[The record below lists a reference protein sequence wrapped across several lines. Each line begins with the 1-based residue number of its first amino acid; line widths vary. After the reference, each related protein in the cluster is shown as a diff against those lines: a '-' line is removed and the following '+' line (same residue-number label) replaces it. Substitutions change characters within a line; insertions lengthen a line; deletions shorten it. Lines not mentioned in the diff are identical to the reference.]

1 YENCERCGAR
11 LPTALTSL
19 LRMQNVTTKRVERIS
34 SDEEE
39 RQRLGYEVMT
49 GYRFAVEQGVLQARS
64 AGVTV
69 DGQPV
74 ANPECGQAATSWRIN
89 LGWRHRQN
97 PNDIGFAPDVERGF
111 WAKDSDLT
119 ENEAH
124 LEEADD
130 PLSKSV
136 RKVVP
141 YVEDRRNLL
150 VWRPTEQLEVGVMA
164 SLQAALKTAIQ
175 VEYQLEDIELAAEPL
190 PSQDERRAIM
200 FYEAAE
206 GGAGV
211 LRSLVEDPGAIARV
225 ARRAL
230 EIAHFDPDTGTDL
243 GKA

>member
-1 YENCERCGAR
+1 EQAAKRCEACGYFHPVTDKLDYENCERCGAR

-74 ANPECGQAATSWRIN
+74 ANLEFSQAATIWRIN

-97 PNDIGFAPDVERGF
+97 PNDIGFALDVERGF
-111 WAKDSDLT
+111 WAKDSDLS

-130 PLSKSV
+130 PPAKSA

-141 YVEDRRNLL
+141 YVEDRRK
-150 VWRPTEQLEVGVMA
+150 V
-164 SLQAALKTAIQ
+164 
-175 VEYQLEDIELAAEPL
+175 
-190 PSQDERRAIM
+190 
-200 FYEAAE
+200 
-206 GGAGV
+206 
-211 LRSLVEDPGAIARV
+211 
-225 ARRAL
+225 
-230 EIAHFDPDTGTDL
+230 
-243 GKA
+243 